1 MQRNSIVILG
11 ILIICLL
18 GYVGIKSL
26 RAQMVQASAGES
38 WRQVAK
44 RDESIVAKAY
54 QQRKGD
60 VQVTVSGR
68 IIQVLP
74 ASSPDDAT
82 QRFTIEIGNGMT
94 LQVVHDSKVAGVIH
108 DLAYGSQ
115 ATVSG
120 SYVWSQSGGEL
131 HDHYPDRN
139 GQMVTGWIEYGG
151 RRYP

>member
-1 MQRNSIVILG
+1 MQRNSIVVLV
-11 ILIICLL
+11 ILIIGLL

-38 WRQVAK
+38 WRQAAK
-44 RDESIVAKAY
+44 RDESMVAKAY

-60 VQVTVSGR
+60 LQVTVSGR
-68 IIQVLP
+68 IVQVLP
-74 ASSPDDAT
+74 TNSPDDGQ

-94 LQVVHDSKVAGVIH
+94 LQVVHDSKVAGFIP

-115 ATVSG
+115 ATVAG
-120 SYVWSQSGGEL
+120 FYVWSQSGGEL
-131 HDHYPDRN
+131 HDRYPDPD
-139 GQMVTGWIEYGG
+139 GQMFTGWVEYGG

>member
-1 MQRNSIVILG
+1 MQRNSRVVLV
-11 ILIICLL
+11 ILIIGLL

-38 WRQVAK
+38 WRQAAK

-68 IIQVLP
+68 IVQVLP
-74 ASSPDDAT
+74 PKSPDDGQ

-94 LQVVHDSKVAGVIH
+94 LQVVHDSQVAGVIPN
-108 DLAYGSQ
+108 LAYGSQ
-115 ATVSG
+115 ATVAG
-120 SYVWSQSGGEL
+120 FYVWSQSGGEL
-131 HDHYPDRN
+131 HDRYQDTQ
-139 GQMVTGWIEYGG
+139 GELVTGWIEYGG

>member
-1 MQRNSIVILG
+1 MQRSSIVVLG
-11 ILIICLL
+11 VLVICLL

-38 WRQVAK
+38 WRQAAK

-54 QQRKGD
+54 QQGKGD

-74 ASSPDDAT
+74 ANGPDDAH

-94 LQVVHDSKVAGVIH
+94 LQVMHDSKMAGVIP

-115 ATVSG
+115 ATVAG
-120 SYVWSQSGGEL
+120 FYVWNPSGGEL
-131 HDHYPDRN
+131 HDRYQDPQ
-139 GQMVTGWIEYGG
+139 GEWVTGWIEYAG